1 MNMDV
6 FLFYV
11 TNFAYNILGHQSVIW
26 EKESDDSTAK
36 DESDTEDKT
45 TIKPT
50 QENKKS
56 WIQKKLPKRT
66 KDEWINVVKDSLIF
80 YSTAFSVLLSIL
92 SITAMMFLVPFFIDP
107 AWSTLQADFDVNG
120 TNCNTTTGFER
131 KGIENICLDL
141 VKKFQFIYNIF
152 D

>member
-1 MNMDV
+1 MK
-6 FLFYV
+6 LEY
-11 TNFAYNILGHQSVIW
+11 LKSIW

-36 DESDTEDKT
+36 DESDTENKT

-120 TNCNTTTGFER
+120 TNCYTTTGFER
-131 KGIENICLDL
+131 KGIEHIFLNL
-141 VKKFQFIYNIF
+141 VK
-152 D
+152 

>member
-1 MNMDV
+1 MKYALDLI
-6 FLFYV
+6 FISFS
-11 TNFAYNILGHQSVIW
+11 NILDHQSVIW
-26 EKESDDSTAK
+26 EKESDASTTN
-36 DESDTEDKT
+36 DESETEDKT

-66 KDEWINVVKDSLIF
+66 KEEWINVVKDSLIF

-131 KGIENICLDL
+131 KGIENICIDL
-141 VKKFQFIYNIF
+141 VKKFILNYIYNIF
-152 D
+152 N